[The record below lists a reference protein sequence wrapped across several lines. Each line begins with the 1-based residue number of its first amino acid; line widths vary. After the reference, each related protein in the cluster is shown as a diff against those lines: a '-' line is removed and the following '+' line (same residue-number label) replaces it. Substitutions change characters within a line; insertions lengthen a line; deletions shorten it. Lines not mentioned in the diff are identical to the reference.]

1 MKPQKTTSPYIV
13 ARQSSI
19 HSWGIFAK
27 KDIPDDTRVIEYV
40 GERITKKES
49 DRRAHLP
56 LRRNKENSEHG
67 AVYIFELNKRHDIDG
82 YVSYNT
88 ARLINHSCDPNCEAV
103 RIHGHIWIISMRDI
117 QKGEE
122 ITYNY
127 GYNLEDYHEHPCFCG
142 SHNCVGY
149 ILDAGHWEKLKDLQE
164 KLARKGKRR
173 EKTQEKNSRKVLK
186 KKQSTKTKECLSPA
200 LTHA

>member
-1 MKPQKTTSPYIV
+1 MQPKKTTSPYVV
-13 ARQSSI
+13 ARQSDI

-27 KDIPDDTRVIEYV
+27 KNIPQDTRVIEYV

-56 LRRNKENSEHG
+56 LQRNKNNSEHG

-82 YVSYNT
+82 YVPYNT
-88 ARLINHSCDPNCEAV
+88 ARLINHSCDPNCEAI

-127 GYNLEDYHEHPCFCG
+127 GYNMEDYHEHPCFCG

-149 ILDAGHWEKLKDLQE
+149 ILDAGHWEKFKDLQE
-164 KLARKGKRR
+164 KLIRR
-173 EKTQEKNSRKVLK
+173 ENRRLKAQKKASKKTSSK
-186 KKQSTKTKECLSPA
+186 KPNRTKK
-200 LTHA
+200 

>member
-1 MKPQKTTSPYIV
+1 MQPKKTTSSYLV

-27 KDIPDDTRVIEYV
+27 KDIPEDTRVIEYV

-56 LRRNKENSEHG
+56 LQRNQANSDHG
-67 AVYIFELNKRHDIDG
+67 AVYIFEINKRYDVDG
-82 YVSYNT
+82 DVPYNT
-88 ARLINHSCDPNCEAV
+88 ARLINHSCDPNCEAI

-117 QKGEE
+117 KKGEE

-127 GYNLEDYHEHPCFCG
+127 GYNMEDYHEHPCFCG

-149 ILDAGHWEKLKDLQE
+149 ILDAGHWEKLKDLKE
-164 KLARKGKRR
+164 RLEREEKRR
-173 EKTQEKNSRKVLK
+173 LRAQKKSSKKTSSKKPIQTRK
-186 KKQSTKTKECLSPA
+186 
-200 LTHA
+200 